1 MTGKKFINIIR
12 DKNIVIPLYMY
23 RFIRKLN
30 INTDDFFVLMYLYN
44 MGTKVQLDPS
54 GISNDLGINLPSVM
68 NSIDV
73 LTKND
78 LIEMVVTKNNKNIME
93 EYISLDPFI
102 SKLSICL
109 MGDMNDSS
117 DNDDGDVFSLI
128 EKEFARTL
136 SPMEYEIVKAWL
148 DNNVSV
154 ELIKEALREAIYNGV
169 SNLRYIDKILYEW
182 GKKGIKNK
190 DDVEKS
196 RKNFKEKKEEKVEV
210 FDYDWL
216 DDDDVEW

>member
-1 MTGKKFINIIR
+1 MTGKKFINIIK

-23 RFIRKLN
+23 RFIRRLN
-30 INTDDFFVLMYLYN
+30 ISADDFFVLMYLYN

-54 GISNDLGINLPSVM
+54 GISNDLGIDLSSVM

-102 SKLSICL
+102 SKLSIYL

-117 DNDDGDVFSLI
+117 DNDDSDVFSLI

-216 DDDDVEW
+216 DDDVE